1 LGHRTVEALAAHP
14 RVLGIKDSAG
24 DFEAFQRLLA
34 IKRRRADFRVLQGHE
49 ALLAA
54 SLLQGGDGVVPRL
67 GHRAPSLMVSLWRAP
82 ARGAGGECAR
92 LQDEVTA
99 LCEIY
104 GGDAHWLPS
113 LKAACAVLGLGNGAP
128 APPLVSLAE
137 DDRARVSA
145 LVRRHAGLL

>member
-1 LGHRTVEALAAHP
+1 M
-14 RVLGIKDSAG
+14 
-24 DFEAFQRLLA
+24 
-34 IKRRRADFRVLQGHE
+34 LQGNE

-54 SLLQGGDGVVPRL
+54 SLLQGGDGVVPGL
-67 GHRAPSLMVSLWRAP
+67 GNVAPSLMVALCRA
-82 ARGAGGECAR
+82 AAQGDAAECAR

-137 DDRARVSA
+137 DGRARVSA
-145 LVRRHAGLL
+145 LVRRHVGLLAR